1 MKIYTKKGDSG
12 ETSLIGGTRVRKD
25 HLRVEAY
32 GAVDELNSWLGLIA
46 SGPLPEGQAAL
57 LLSVQEQLFTVGAS
71 LAADPEHSHMALPD
85 LRDQDVVAMEKA
97 IDQMEE
103 SLKPLQNFVLPGGHP
118 AVAQVHV
125 ARCVCRRTE
134 RAVVH
139 LDGLSAVDNRIPAY
153 LNRLSDYLFVLG
165 RALAQF
171 LGVDEIPWKP
181 RG

>member
-71 LAADPEHSHMALPD
+71 LAADPEH
-85 LRDQDVVAMEKA
+85 
-97 IDQMEE
+97 
-103 SLKPLQNFVLPGGHP
+103 
-118 AVAQVHV
+118 
-125 ARCVCRRTE
+125 
-134 RAVVH
+134 
-139 LDGLSAVDNRIPAY
+139 
-153 LNRLSDYLFVLG
+153 
-165 RALAQF
+165 
-171 LGVDEIPWKP
+171 
-181 RG
+181 